1 MSLEEFHRN
10 FRSDLQGTIAERIEA
25 DEGPFPSEELVF
37 AEKLMEHLSE
47 SGICDEPVVCHWNGS
62 IRNAKLRITGYA
74 LSQDESALDLFI
86 TNYFGLEEFKDIRD
100 SDVAATANEGIRFL
114 FQAASGKLESKIDP
128 THPVRELV
136 ATIRSHWSDLDR
148 LRVFVLTDAKTKA
161 KRFTSKEVHQKMVS
175 IEAMDI
181 ERLYRNTDGKPRD
194 EIVVSMLQSI
204 GRALPCVHVPDA
216 DSDYEYA
223 LTAIPGELIR
233 DLYLRFGT
241 RLLEANVRTF
251 LGAKR
256 KVNKGI
262 VDTLK
267 TEPEHFLAFNNGLV
281 MVCDEASFDRTE
293 NGGIGLSFMKGLQV
307 VNGGQT
313 TSSIY
318 FASRDD
324 RTIDLSHVMVPAKII
339 ILKGSQDDARERL
352 ISNVS
357 RFANSQNAVKLS
369 DLSASRPFHV
379 QLENLA
385 NSTWCPDGVT
395 RWFYERAAGAY
406 NVLLL
411 REGTTPA
418 KRKKLKEMVGPGRKL
433 SKNDVAKYH
442 EAWRGKP
449 HIVALGGEK
458 NFAAFMNALDEDYSI
473 VPSPLSAAWYREMI
487 AKVILFKTIETRIKT
502 KPAKEIFRQGY
513 VNIATYVVA
522 IIADRLGDRL
532 NLEHI
537 WREQCISNGLSQL
550 LWDCAVIVNNVFNQI
565 APGKQ
570 FSEVAKKLETWESV
584 RNADYPISGNAI
596 IELKSATSV
605 IEVTIA

>member
-1 MSLEEFHRN
+1 MSLEDFHRN
-10 FRSDLQGTIAERIEA
+10 FRSDLQVTIAERIEA
-25 DEGPFPSEELVF
+25 EEGPFPSEELVF
-37 AEKLMEHLSE
+37 AERVMEHLSE
-47 SGICDEPVVCHWNGS
+47 SGICDESVVCHWNGS

-74 LSQDESALDLFI
+74 LSSDLSALDLFI
-86 TNYFGLEEFKDIRD
+86 THYLSTEEITDLRD
-100 SDVAATANEGIRFL
+100 SDVITTATQGIRFL
-114 FQAASGKLESKIDP
+114 MQAAGGQLEARIDP
-128 THPVRELV
+128 THPVRDLI
-136 ATIRSHWSDLDR
+136 ASIRANWSDLDR
-148 LRVFVLTDAKTKA
+148 LRVFVMTDGKTKT
-161 KRFTSKEVHQKMVS
+161 KRFSSKEVHHKMVA
-175 IEAMDI
+175 IEVMDI

-194 EIVVSMLQSI
+194 EIAVNMMQSI
-204 GRALPCVHVPDA
+204 GKLLPCVHVPDA

-223 LTAIPGELIR
+223 LTAVPGELIR

-293 NGGIGLSFMKGLQV
+293 SGGIGLSFMKGLQI

-318 FASRDD
+318 FASRED

-369 DLSASRPFHV
+369 DLSAARPFHV
-379 QLENLA
+379 QLESLA
-385 NSTWCPDGVT
+385 NSTWCPDGAT

-418 KRKKLKEMVGPGRKL
+418 KRKKLKEMVGTGRKL
-433 SKNDVAKYH
+433 SKNDIAKYH
-442 EAWRGKP
+442 EAWRGNP

-458 NFAAFMNALDEDYSI
+458 NFAAFMNALDDDESI
-473 VPSPLSAAWYREMI
+473 VPNPLDADWYRKMI
-487 AKVILFKTIETRIKT
+487 AKVILFKAIEARIKT
-502 KPAKEIFRQGY
+502 KAAKEIFRQGY

-522 IIADRLGDRL
+522 VVSDRLGDKI
-532 NLEHI
+532 NLEEI
-537 WREQCISNGLSQL
+537 WREQRVSSGLSQL
-550 LWDCAVIVNNVFNQI
+550 LWEWAVTVNEVFNQI

-570 FSEVAKKLETWESV
+570 FSEVAKRATTWESV
-584 RNADYPISGNAI
+584 RNAKYSIPDISI
-596 IELKSATSV
+596 SELKLVNKVNET
-605 IEVTIA
+605 TIA